1 MAIFFQRRIA
11 GAAAATALLAALAAP
26 AFAQTPAPS
35 APPAAGQSQEGPRH
49 RMPSPEQRQ
58 ARMEQRANA
67 LQQKLQLTP
76 AQQPAWE
83 TFKAAMQ
90 PPERG
95 ARLDPKGLDQ
105 LTTPERI
112 DRMRAM
118 RAQHSAEADR
128 RGEATKAF
136 YAALTPAQ
144 QKTFDEESRRM
155 HRHHPGMGGPKDGE
169 PGKHGRHGGPR
180 GERPAAPA
188 APTAPAPAPQ

>member
-1 MAIFFQRRIA
+1 MSIFFQRRIA

-26 AFAQTPAPS
+26 AFAQTPVPAPS
-35 APPAAGQSQEGPRH
+35 TPPAAGQSQDGPRH
-49 RMPSPEQRQ
+49 RMPSPEQRK
-58 ARMEQRANA
+58 AHMEQRANA

-90 PPERG
+90 PQERG

-128 RGEATKAF
+128 RDEATKAF

-144 QKTFDEESRRM
+144 QKTFDQESRRM
-155 HRHHPGMGGPKDGE
+155 HRHPGMGGPRDGE
-169 PGKHGRHGGPR
+169 HGKDGRHGGPR
-180 GERPAAPA
+180 GDRPAVP
-188 APTAPAPAPQ
+188 PVPAPAPQ